1 MEEELLSEWKTRV
14 ERSLDATLPIST
26 IIQSSLIK
34 QFALS
39 IYGAGGELCVPT
51 AVALVVCAFLA

>member
-1 MEEELLSEWKTRV
+1 MEDDLLSEWKTRV
-14 ERSLDATLPIST
+14 QPSVDDTLQIST

-34 QFALS
+34 QIALS